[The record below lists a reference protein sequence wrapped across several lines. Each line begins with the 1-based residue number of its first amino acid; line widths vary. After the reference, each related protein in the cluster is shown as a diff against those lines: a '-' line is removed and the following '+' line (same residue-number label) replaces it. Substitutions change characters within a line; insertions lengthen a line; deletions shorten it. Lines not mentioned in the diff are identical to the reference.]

1 MSKSTIDLRAY
12 DTYIVDMDGTLYF
25 KRAMQLRMLFSLAG
39 YYITHPFKL
48 KELLILAKYRKLR
61 DKDDISEN
69 PEFEKIIAEELS
81 KRYSVPEDRVRNII
95 RYWILQKPLQIL
107 AACSDRRLHA
117 FLAERKAES
126 CKFIVYSD
134 YPAAEK
140 CKAIGVHPDDVFWP
154 DGERICVLKPS
165 SAGVKYIVSQH
176 NLDVSKTLFIGD
188 RYEKDG
194 VCAKNSGMDYLILKK
209 SRFSRTRQ
217 YKHLF

>member
-1 MSKSTIDLRAY
+1 MSKATIDLRAY
-12 DTYIVDMDGTLYF
+12 NTYIVDMDGTLYF

-48 KELLILAKYRKLR
+48 KELLILARYRKLR

-81 KRYSVPEDRVRNII
+81 KRFGVSEDRVRNII

-107 AACSDRRLHA
+107 AACSDRKLQA

-140 CKAIGVHPDDVFWP
+140 CKAIGVQPDDVFWP

-209 SRFSRTRQ
+209 SRFSRMRQ